1 MNSLDN
7 NVMYLKGVG
16 PKMAERLAKLDIHT
30 IRDLLCH
37 YPASYLDVTN
47 PVPIADTVLDE
58 NNVVAVTVV
67 KKHRPIMVR
76 RGMTIYKLV
85 VTDDVCDMPVTIYNM
100 EYLYN
105 SLHEGESYIL
115 YGKITGNFTTREMT
129 SPQVLN
135 IATDRI
141 LPNYHLTEGIN
152 QSRLRDMVRRA
163 LELLDDS
170 VEFMGESLL
179 TRLNLVGEADA
190 IRAIHFPKSQEDI
203 ALARRRLSFDEL
215 LTLLLAMEA
224 LRTENKQATGC
235 VMQKVSIAEF
245 YKALPFEPTN
255 AQRCAIDECLADM
268 TRSVP
273 MNRLILGDVGS
284 GKTVIAAACCYFAY
298 KNHMQSSLMVP
309 TEILAS
315 QHYKTLNE
323 LLTPLGVRVTLLT
336 GSLTSKGK
344 AKLREEIK
352 QGEWDVV
359 VGTHALFQDA
369 TEFKN
374 QGLVITD
381 EQHRFGVEQR
391 AKLASKGNNPHK
403 LVMSATPIPRTLAL
417 MIYGELDISYLDELP
432 KGRKVIKTYAV
443 TGKLRDRAYN
453 FVKARLDEG
462 RQAYFV
468 CPAIDETIAPDE
480 KAVLEYAAD
489 IQKNAFANYRVGVL
503 HGKMH
508 ANDKERIMRD
518 FKDGK
523 LHILVATSVV
533 EVGVDVPNAAVML
546 IENADRFGLSQLH
559 QLRGRVG
566 RGEHQSY
573 CILITES
580 QSDSARQRLKT
591 LASTS
596 DGFAISQADLDMRGP
611 GDFFGSAQH
620 GLPKLKIAA
629 LADSDTL
636 KTAQTASDI
645 LTANRSISPALQARV
660 KNLLANSVES

>member
-1 MNSLDN
+1 MNQLDN
-7 NVMYLKGVG
+7 DVICLKGVG
-16 PKMAERLAKLDIHT
+16 PKMVARLAKLDIYK
-30 IRDLLCH
+30 IKDLLSH
-37 YPASYLDVTN
+37 YPANYLDITN
-47 PVPIADTVLDE
+47 PVPIADTVIDE

-67 KKHRPIMVR
+67 KKSRPIMIR

-85 VTDDVCDMPVTIYNM
+85 VTDDVSDMQVTIYNSQ
-100 EYLYN
+100 YLYD
-105 SLHEGESYIL
+105 SLQEGKSYIL
-115 YGKITGNFTTREMT
+115 YGKVTGNFTSREMS

-135 IATDRI
+135 IASERI
-141 LPNYHLTEGIN
+141 LPIYHLTEGVS
-152 QSRLRDMVRRA
+152 QKSLRECVKKA
-163 LELLDDS
+163 LEMIDDS
-170 VEFMGESLL
+170 VEFLDEATLTKLGLVSES
-179 TRLNLVGEADA
+179 DA
-190 IRAIHFPKSQEDI
+190 IMAIHFPSSQNDI
-203 ALARRRLSFDEL
+203 ALARKRLSFDEL
-215 LTLLLAMEA
+215 LTLMLAMNA
-224 LRTENKQATGC
+224 LRTENRQATGC
-235 VMQKVSIAEF
+235 TMQKIQIDEF

-255 AQRCAIDECLADM
+255 AQKRAIDECICDM
-268 TRSVP
+268 TNSVP

-298 KNHMQSSLMVP
+298 KNKMQSSLMVP
-309 TEILAS
+309 TEILAT
-315 QHYKTLNE
+315 QHYKTLNS
-323 LLTPLGVRVTLLT
+323 LLTPLGVRVALLT
-336 GSLTSKGK
+336 GSLT
-344 AKLREEIK
+344 AKEKSALRSQISH
-352 QGEWDVV
+352 GDWDVV

-432 KGRKVIKTYAV
+432 KGRKAIETYAV
-443 TGKLRDRAYN
+443 TGKLRNRAYD

-462 RQAYFV
+462 RQAYIV
-468 CPAIDETIAPDE
+468 CPAIDETVSPDE
-480 KAVLEYAAD
+480 KAVLEYAAE

-503 HGKMH
+503 HGKMPSIEK
-508 ANDKERIMRD
+508 DRIMSE

-523 LHILVATSVV
+523 IDILVATSVV
-533 EVGVDVPNAAVML
+533 EVGVDVSNAAVML

-566 RGEHQSY
+566 RGQYQSY
-573 CILITES
+573 CILI
-580 QSDSARQRLKT
+580 SDNPSEVSRQRLKI
-591 LASTS
+591 LASTG
-596 DGFAISQADLDMRGP
+596 DGFAVSQADLDMRGP

-636 KTAQTASDI
+636 KIAQTAADMI
-645 LTANRSISPALQARV
+645 TANRSISPALQARV

>member
-1 MNSLDN
+1 MNQLDKD
-7 NVMYLKGVG
+7 VICLKGVG
-16 PKMAERLAKLDIHT
+16 PKMVARLAKLDIYT
-30 IRDLLCH
+30 IKDLLSH
-37 YPASYLDVTN
+37 YPANYLDITN
-47 PVPIADTVLDE
+47 PVPIADTVIDE

-67 KKHRPIMVR
+67 KKSRPIMIR

-85 VTDDVCDMPVTIYNM
+85 VTDDVSDMQVTIYNSQ
-100 EYLYN
+100 YLYD
-105 SLHEGESYIL
+105 SLQEGKSYIL
-115 YGKITGNFTTREMT
+115 YGKVTGNFTSREMS

-135 IATDRI
+135 IASERI
-141 LPNYHLTEGIN
+141 LPIYHLTEGVS
-152 QSRLRDMVRRA
+152 QKFLRECVKKA
-163 LELLDDS
+163 LEMLDDS
-170 VEFMGESLL
+170 VEFLDEATLTKLGLVSES
-179 TRLNLVGEADA
+179 DA
-190 IRAIHFPKSQEDI
+190 IRAIHFPSSQNDI
-203 ALARRRLSFDEL
+203 ALARKRLSFDEL
-215 LTLLLAMEA
+215 LTLILAMNA
-224 LRTENKQATGC
+224 LRTENRQATGC
-235 VMQKVSIAEF
+235 TMQKIPIDEF

-255 AQRCAIDECLADM
+255 AQKRAINECIYDM
-268 TRSVP
+268 TNSVP

-298 KNHMQSSLMVP
+298 KNKMQSSLMVP
-309 TEILAS
+309 TEILAT
-315 QHYKTLNE
+315 QHYKTLNS
-323 LLTPLGVRVTLLT
+323 LLTPLGVRVALLT
-336 GSLTSKGK
+336 GSLT
-344 AKLREEIK
+344 AKEKSALRSQISY
-352 QGEWDVV
+352 GDWDVV

-432 KGRKVIKTYAV
+432 KGRKAIETYAV
-443 TGKLRDRAYN
+443 TGKLRSRAYD

-462 RQAYFV
+462 RQAYIV
-468 CPAIDETIAPDE
+468 CPAIDETVSPDE
-480 KAVLEYAAD
+480 KAVLEYAAE

-503 HGKMH
+503 HGKMPSS
-508 ANDKERIMRD
+508 DKDRIMSE

-523 LHILVATSVV
+523 IDILVATSVV
-533 EVGVDVPNAAVML
+533 EVGVDVSNAAVML

-566 RGEHQSY
+566 RGQYQSY
-573 CILITES
+573 CILI
-580 QSDSARQRLKT
+580 SDNPSEVSRQRLKI
-591 LASTS
+591 LASTH
-596 DGFAISQADLDMRGP
+596 DGFAVSQADLDMRGP

-636 KTAQTASDI
+636 KLAQTAADMI
-645 LTANRSISPALQARV
+645 TASRFISPALQARV